1 MNKELENINKLIEQ
15 TTEDITTFNN
25 AKKEM
30 LDQKRALEK
39 ILDDAHKKLVGSV
52 EAIDAQIKALEKKR
66 NEITAPIHTEIDNL
80 SNSLRDV
87 EHIINKGEAKS
98 KELDTLNRIKT
109 IIEKTAAGYYIT
121 IVDSWGTKVGLGKFY
136 KNNYRP
142 EGWTIIDIL
151 IKGTSA
157 YCQSD
162 KAKSPRKLFDLLTT
176 YSWSI
181 TLSSAL
187 APGISKSARVEDCP
201 KCKGR
206 YTIKHSKACPVC
218 QNVIEKTCESCGYRI
233 DCSADDKHR
242 FSDEPDVVTVRSI

>member
-1 MNKELENINKLIEQ
+1 MNKELENINKLIKQ
-15 TTEDITTFNN
+15 TTEDIMTFNN

-30 LDQKRALEK
+30 LDQKTALEEQE
-39 ILDDAHKKLVGSV
+39 DAANKRYADAVKHIDEQI
-52 EAIDAQIKALEKKR
+52 EALNKKR
-66 NEITAPIHTEIDNL
+66 NEIAAPIHTELNNL
-80 SNSLRDV
+80 SKSRHDV
-87 EHIINKGEAKS
+87 EQIINNGEAKS
-98 KELDTLNRIKT
+98 KELDKLNKIKT

-121 IVDSWGTKVGLGKFY
+121 IADSWGTKVGLGKFY

-142 EGWTIIDIL
+142 EGWTIIDIF
-151 IKGTSA
+151 IKGTSV

-162 KAKSPRKLFDLLTT
+162 MAKSPRKLIDLMTT

-187 APGISKSARVEDCP
+187 APAISKSARVEDCP

-218 QNVIEKTCESCGYRI
+218 GDVIEKTCESCGYRI

-242 FSDEPDVVTVRSI
+242 FSDEPDVVTVRSV